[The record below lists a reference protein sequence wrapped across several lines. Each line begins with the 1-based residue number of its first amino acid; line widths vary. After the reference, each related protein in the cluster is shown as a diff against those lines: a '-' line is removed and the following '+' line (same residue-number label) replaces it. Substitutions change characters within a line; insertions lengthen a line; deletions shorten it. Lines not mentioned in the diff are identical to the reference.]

1 MHFMNSYTTF
11 RSKLQ
16 TNATSCV
23 QAVEEFLNTIESKQ
37 NLNAMLTVNAD
48 EARADAAAADKRF
61 ADGTAR
67 PLEGMVVALKDN
79 INTKGLRT
87 SCGSK
92 ILEGYIPIYNATVVE
107 RMKAAGAIII
117 GKANMDE
124 FAMGSSNENSAY
136 GAVRNPI
143 NPEYVPG
150 GSSGGSA
157 TTVAAG
163 FCHAA
168 LGSDTGG
175 SVRLPASF
183 CGVVGLKPTYGR
195 VSRYGLVAYG
205 SSLDQIGPLAP
216 TVADAALLFDA
227 INGNDERDATS
238 CPFSPLATTAQLAAP
253 LPDSFTVATL
263 PDEQLQGCDADVMAA
278 YRRTIE
284 ALHGMGA
291 KIVTHEMKYINALI
305 PTYYIIATAEASSNL
320 SRYDGVRYGFRAQTP
335 AGHEDEMTALS
346 RSQGFGAE
354 VKRRIMLGTYVLSSG
369 YYDAYYTKALKVRR
383 LIYNDYKEMFKTADL
398 FVLPSYPTPPF
409 KLGEKSSD
417 PLAMYLGD
425 IFTVSAN
432 LGGVPGIS
440 IPAGT
445 AANGLPIGVQLQ
457 ANHFDEM
464 RLMQF
469 AHHLEQNLKASL

>member
-1 MHFMNSYTTF
+1 MHPYTAF
-11 RSKLQ
+11 RTAIEAKQTTCADTVEAFLQ
-16 TNATSCV
+16 TIASKSTLNVVLTSNTE
-23 QAVEEFLNTIESKQ
+23 QARQQAQES
-37 NLNAMLTVNAD
+37 
-48 EARADAAAADKRF
+48 DKRF
-61 ADGTAR
+61 AQGNVRA
-67 PLEGMVVALKDN
+67 LEGMVVMLKDN

-87 SCGSK
+87 TCGSK
-92 ILEGYIPIYNATVVE
+92 MLENYVPIYDATVVQ
-107 RMKAAGAIII
+107 RLKAAGAIII

-136 GAVRNPI
+136 GTVRNPL

-157 TTVAAG
+157 ASVAAG
-163 FCHAA
+163 MCHTA

-216 TVADAALLFDA
+216 TVEDAALLFDA
-227 INGNDERDATS
+227 INGNDEHDATS
-238 CPFSPLATTAQLAAP
+238 CPFSPLATAAQLRAP
-253 LPDSFTVATL
+253 LPNTFTVATL
-263 PDEQLQGCDADVMAA
+263 PDEQLKGCDDEVMLS
-278 YRRTIE
+278 YRRVLGI
-284 ALHGMGA
+284 LRGMGA
-291 KIVTHEMKYINALI
+291 NVVTHEMQYINALI

-320 SRYDGVRYGFRAQTP
+320 SRYDGVRYGFRAQVQE
-335 AGHEDEMTALS
+335 GEEDQMTTKTRS
-346 RSQGFGAE
+346 RGFGAE

-383 LIYNDYKEMFKTADL
+383 LIYNDYKEMFKRADVL
-398 FVLPSYPTPPF
+398 LLPSYPTPPF
-409 KLGEKSSD
+409 KIGEKSSD

-432 LGGVPGIS
+432 LGGVPAMS

-445 AANGLPIGVQLQ
+445 SAEGLPIGVQLQ

-469 AHHLEQNLKASL
+469 AYHLEQALRA

>member
-1 MHFMNSYTTF
+1 MKSYISFRNDLEAKKTTC
-11 RSKLQ
+11 
-16 TNATSCV
+16 AE
-23 QAVEEFLNTIESKQ
+23 AVETFLATIAAKQ
-37 NLNAMLTVNAD
+37 DLNCLLSVNAAG
-48 EARADAAAADKRF
+48 ARAQAAEADARF
-61 ADGTAR
+61 SAGNPR
-67 PLEGMVVALKDN
+67 PLEGMVIALKDN
-79 INTKGLRT
+79 INTKGIRT

-92 ILEGYIPIYNATVVE
+92 ILETYVPIYDATVVE
-107 RMKAAGAIII
+107 RLKNAGAIII

-136 GAVRNPI
+136 GAVKNPV

-150 GSSGGSA
+150 GSSGGAAAS
-157 TTVAAG
+157 VAAEL
-163 FCHAA
+163 CHAA

-183 CGVVGLKPTYGR
+183 CGAVGLKPTYGR

-216 TVADAALLFDA
+216 TVADAALLFDT

-238 CPFSPLATTAQLAAP
+238 CPFTPLNTTSQLNAP
-253 LPDSFTVATL
+253 LPATFTVAVL
-263 PDEQLQGCDADVMAA
+263 PDEQLRGCDDDVLLA
-278 YRRTIE
+278 YRKVLGTLR
-284 ALHGMGA
+284 GMGA
-291 KIVTHEMKYINALI
+291 EIVTHEMKYIGALI

-320 SRYDGVRYGFRAQTP
+320 SRYDGVRYGFRADVTND
-335 AGHEDEMTALS
+335 EDDMVIKT

-383 LIYNDYKEMFKTADL
+383 LIYNDYKQMFKTADL
-398 FVLPSYPTPPF
+398 FALPSYPTPPF
-409 KLGEKSSD
+409 KIGEKSSD

-445 AANGLPIGVQLQ
+445 ASNGLPIGIQLQ

-464 RLMQF
+464 HLMQY
-469 AHHLEQNLKASL
+469 AHHLEKALT